1 MNDLTHDL
9 AIAESVPR
17 TVSVHSIHMVRT
29 AMTNHMALS
38 QMADQK
44 ANILMGT
51 TFLVFTLSMREFDA
65 GHYRYSLLILVC
77 FAFVSALL
85 AMGAVMPRTR
95 APKLEDER
103 LDNLLFFG
111 VFTALDQEVFVQR
124 MLDRAAT
131 DEAVL
136 TTMLRDIHQ
145 NGTVLQRQ
153 KYRFLGLAFQCLRA
167 GLVLAMIAFLIEN
180 RQAFAAFLRLT

>member
-1 MNDLTHDL
+1 MNELSSLERASST
-9 AIAESVPR
+9 PR
-17 TVSVHSIHMVRT
+17 AFSVHSIHMVRT

-38 QMADQK
+38 RMADQK
-44 ANILMGT
+44 ANILMGM

-65 GHYRYSLLILVC
+65 GHYRYSLLVLVV
-77 FAFVSALL
+77 FAFVSAML

-95 APKLEDER
+95 APKLSDDD

-111 VFTALDQEVFVQR
+111 VFTGLDQEEFVR
-124 MLDRAAT
+124 RVLDRGAS

-136 TTMLRDIHQ
+136 TTMLRDIYQ

-153 KYRFLGLAFQCLRA
+153 KYRFLSLAFQCFRA

-180 RQAFAAFLRLT
+180 RQALAVFLRLA